1 MDDEIFAKR
10 HAKPEQEEKRRK
22 RWDMQRMREQ
32 RLYEKLQGKK
42 QQRIAP
48 IKLTKS
54 GKSQQEAES
63 PPESFIPDPD
73 DGTFTIVEPVLN
85 DTFTERLLVLDWT
98 HNVLQFVT
106 SMPWTYLLFHPG
118 ATALNVI
125 QLGT

>member
-1 MDDEIFAKR
+1 MRKSECEGTFFSFCETQNLDDEIFAKR

-54 GKSQQEAES
+54 GKNQVEPES

-73 DGTFTIVEPVLN
+73 DGTS
-85 DTFTERLLVLDWT
+85 
-98 HNVLQFVT
+98 Q
-106 SMPWTYLLFHPG
+106 
-118 ATALNVI
+118 
-125 QLGT
+125 